1 MDESTKVSRKVSRIT
16 SENFDNQNE
25 YTINCGKDRIR
36 TYETL

>member
-1 MDESTKVSRKVSRIT
+1 MSRVTFGNI
-16 SENFDNQNE
+16 DNQDK